1 MEMQNEYIA
10 ERSLVY
16 CVSPPGEN
24 QWTKEAYGS
33 EHGKITTSHTYI
45 YKLIISTI

>member
-1 MEMQNEYIA
+1 MEYIA

-33 EHGKITTSHTYI
+33 EHGKITTKYTYTC
-45 YKLIISTI
+45 KLTTSTI